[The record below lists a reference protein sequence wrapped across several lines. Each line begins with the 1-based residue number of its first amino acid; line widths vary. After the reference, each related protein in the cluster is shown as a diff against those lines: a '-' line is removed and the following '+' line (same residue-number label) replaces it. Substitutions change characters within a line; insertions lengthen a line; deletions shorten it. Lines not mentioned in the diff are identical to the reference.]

1 MTATLMRLTQ
11 LIREY
16 CVPIGY
22 RGLRRDLG
30 PILGCGWEPG
40 RGDLASGGASN
51 GEGSSPQRGLSLQSR
66 S

>member
-1 MTATLMRLTQ
+1 MTLQSPRKCPPLTKRKRDLRNETVTATLMRVTQ

-30 PILGCGWEPG
+30 PVLGCG
-40 RGDLASGGASN
+40 
-51 GEGSSPQRGLSLQSR
+51 
-66 S
+66 